1 MIFRNIRI
9 FIFVA
14 LLLNQNVRKN
24 KSILILISSLIIQ
37 EIAIS
42 LMISTNIAK
51 FLLDLVIVLTT
62 IVFCIDLIY
71 IIINGILNYFK
82 ITKINK
88 V

>member
-51 FLLDLVIVLTT
+51 FLLELVIVLTT
-62 IVFCIDLIY
+62 IVFCIDLIS

-82 ITKINK
+82 RTKINK

>member
-51 FLLDLVIVLTT
+51 FHEVVIYGLEEKAR
-62 IVFCIDLIY
+62 IPKCI
-71 IIINGILNYFK
+71 
-82 ITKINK
+82 
-88 V
+88 

>member
-51 FLLDLVIVLTT
+51 FLLELVIVLTT
-62 IVFCIDLIY
+62 IVFCIDLIS

>member
-1 MIFRNIRI
+1 MILWFLV
-9 FIFVA
+9 FVG
-14 LLLNQNVRKN
+14 
-24 KSILILISSLIIQ
+24 ILILISSLIIQ

-51 FLLDLVIVLTT
+51 FLLELVIVLTT
-62 IVFCIDLIY
+62 IVFCIASIS

>member
-62 IVFCIDLIY
+62 IVFCIDLIS

>member
-62 IVFCIDLIY
+62 IVFCIDLIS

-82 ITKINK
+82 RTKINK

>member
-1 MIFRNIRI
+1 
-9 FIFVA
+9 
-14 LLLNQNVRKN
+14 
-24 KSILILISSLIIQ
+24 
-37 EIAIS
+37 
-42 LMISTNIAK
+42 MISTNIAK

-62 IVFCIDLIY
+62 IVFCIDLIS

>member
-37 EIAIS
+37 EVAIS

-62 IVFCIDLIY
+62 IVFCIDLIS

>member
-62 IVFCIDLIY
+62 IVFCIDLI
-71 IIINGILNYFK
+71 FH
-82 ITKINK
+82 
-88 V
+88 

>member
-51 FLLDLVIVLTT
+51 FLLELVIVLTT

-82 ITKINK
+82 RTKINK